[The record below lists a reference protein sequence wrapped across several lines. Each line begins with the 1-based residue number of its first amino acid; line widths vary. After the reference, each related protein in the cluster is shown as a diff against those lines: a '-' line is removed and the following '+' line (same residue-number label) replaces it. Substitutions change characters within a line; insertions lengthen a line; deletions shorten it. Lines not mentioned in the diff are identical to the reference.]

1 MQRLKEQGN
10 QYDDEIDLRL
20 VINKIGNGFSKL
32 FRKVGYVVKVAR
44 DNMLLVFLFLA
55 LGLGAGY
62 GLYHTT
68 KPFYT
73 SSMTLMLANIRN
85 EFIEDEF
92 NKLSDMIVERNSEA
106 IARRLNIS
114 PAAARQI
121 MEMNFHDIELDR
133 IQQDSVM
140 TTFPFRIELALYDR
154 QLFDTME
161 VALVRYLGNNKF
173 FANQKK
179 IKQQE
184 VENMISKLKREV
196 ASIDSMKTSV
206 SEPRGPVNGFVY
218 GQPIDPTNLYKES
231 ISMYKEL
238 VRLEADRERMSSVQ
252 VVSGFVPRL
261 RPTGPSLKKYM
272 GIGGLIGLIVGITV
286 ALNLDPRRRRTQP

>member
-1 MQRLKEQGN
+1 
-10 QYDDEIDLRL
+10 
-20 VINKIGNGFSKL
+20 
-32 FRKVGYVVKVAR
+32 
-44 DNMLLVFLFLA
+44 
-55 LGLGAGY
+55 
-62 GLYHTT
+62 
-68 KPFYT
+68 
-73 SSMTLMLANIRN
+73 
-85 EFIEDEF
+85 
-92 NKLSDMIVERNSEA
+92 
-106 IARRLNIS
+106 
-114 PAAARQI
+114 
-121 MEMNFHDIELDR
+121 
-133 IQQDSVM
+133 M